1 MDVAKLPAYV
11 INLERR
17 PDRLR
22 QMKQLMK
29 SLGVE
34 KVRYRKAVDGIALLQ
49 KQAGRSVKKPGKLKK
64 YKLTWTDAHTKLRI
78 SHMQKLPNQM
88 HAQRG
93 WSIWGMLGRNLS
105 HLAVWTDMVHR
116 GIEVATIWEDDCHLL
131 HSPVQVKKIFKA
143 RMAAIER
150 CYPRWCMVHLGGVA
164 TNIPGNLRSSASCVE
179 GVAVARTVYQAHC
192 YVLKIDAAVLAY
204 IRAKMVDGGLLV
216 DNAFVSWQ
224 RSLFKKRQY
233 RAFWLNG
240 PQLVQQGNF
249 GSDILR
255 ATPELGGAAG

>member
-1 MDVAKLPAYV
+1 MW
-11 INLERR
+11 E
-17 PDRLR
+17 
-22 QMKQLMK
+22 
-29 SLGVE
+29 
-34 KVRYRKAVDGIALLQ
+34 
-49 KQAGRSVKKPGKLKK
+49 
-64 YKLTWTDAHTKLRI
+64 T
-78 SHMQKLPNQM
+78 
-88 HAQRG
+88 
-93 WSIWGMLGRNLS
+93 
-105 HLAVWTDMVHR
+105 MVHR
-116 GIEVATIWEDDCHLL
+116 RSDQVTCCRRLLATPGGLVEKKDAVDSRGIMRLSTA
-131 HSPVQVKKIFKA
+131 F
-143 RMAAIER
+143 RR
-150 CYPRWCMVHLGGVA
+150 RWCMVHLGGLAV
-164 TNIPGNLRSSASCVE
+164 NFPMNKGSSASRVE

>member
-1 MDVAKLPAYV
+1 
-11 INLERR
+11 
-17 PDRLR
+17 
-22 QMKQLMK
+22 
-29 SLGVE
+29 
-34 KVRYRKAVDGIALLQ
+34 
-49 KQAGRSVKKPGKLKK
+49 
-64 YKLTWTDAHTKLRI
+64 
-78 SHMQKLPNQM
+78 
-88 HAQRG
+88 
-93 WSIWGMLGRNLS
+93 MLGCNLS

-131 HSPVQVKKIFKA
+131 HSPVQVKEIFKD

-150 CYPRWCMVHLGGVA
+150 CYPRWCMVHLGGLAV
-164 TNIPGNLRSSASCVE
+164 NFPGNKGSSASRVE

-204 IRAKMVDGGLLV
+204 IRAKMVDDGLLV

-240 PQLVQQGNF
+240 PQLVQQGEF
-249 GSDILR
+249 GSDILC
-255 ATPELGGAAG
+255 ATPELGGAAGWAKNRRVFAT